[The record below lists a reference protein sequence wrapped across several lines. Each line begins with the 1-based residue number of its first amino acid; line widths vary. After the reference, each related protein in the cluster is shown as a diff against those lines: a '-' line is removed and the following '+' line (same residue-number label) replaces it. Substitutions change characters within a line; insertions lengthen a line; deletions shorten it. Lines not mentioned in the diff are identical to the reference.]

1 MKLHPL
7 WLLTLL
13 VTLVTSTAIKAGCD
27 CALATDNDSDN
38 DQVSHEF
45 ILAYVKCMHG
55 CTEHVSI
62 KKALDGYISLYTRDN
77 VVTEPASVP
86 DTDVDASSP
95 DAGIDTDIDD
105 DIDIDI
111 ASIEAYTLDSNE
123 DDDRNLLVDA
133 EADTFDIADDT
144 TDIWD
149 EDDATD
155 PSNTNTTTTLTTR
168 TADPAAAADDLSTRD
183 RKCHRRCRRTK
194 DCCHTDI
201 CYSGVCL
208 GPGKS
213 P

>member
-27 CALATDNDSDN
+27 CALAAGTDSNN
-38 DQVSHEF
+38 DQVSRESV
-45 ILAYVKCMHG
+45 LAYVKCMHG
-55 CTEHVSI
+55 CTEHASI

-77 VVTEPASVP
+77 VVTEPAASAP
-86 DTDVDASSP
+86 DTDIDASSP
-95 DAGIDTDIDD
+95 VADLDTDFDED
-105 DIDIDI
+105 LGVTSI
-111 ASIEAYTLDSNE
+111 AAYTLDSDE
-123 DDDRNLLVDA
+123 DEDMDLLSDA
-133 EADTFDIADDT
+133 DADTFDTTSVWEEDT
-144 TDIWD
+144 TN
-149 EDDATD
+149 AT
-155 PSNTNTTTTLTTR
+155 TLLTTR
-168 TADPAAAADDLSTRD
+168 IAPPAADGEMSTQD

>member
-7 WLLTLL
+7 WLLALL
-13 VTLVTSTAIKAGCD
+13 VTLVTSTAIKAGCG
-27 CALATDNDSDN
+27 CALATDNDSNN
-38 DQVSHEF
+38 DQVSHES

-55 CTEHVSI
+55 CTEHASI

-95 DAGIDTDIDD
+95 DSGIDIN
-105 DIDIDI
+105 I
-111 ASIEAYTLDSNE
+111 ASIEEYTLDSNE
-123 DDDRNLLVDA
+123 DDDMNLLVNA

-144 TDIWD
+144 TDP
-149 EDDATD
+149 A
-155 PSNTNTTTTLTTR
+155 NTNTTTTMTTR
-168 TADPAAAADDLSTRD
+168 TAPPAAADDLSTRD

>member
-27 CALATDNDSDN
+27 CVLATDNDSDN
-38 DQVSHEF
+38 DQVSHES

-55 CTEHVSI
+55 CTEHASI

-86 DTDVDASSP
+86 DTDGDASSP

-111 ASIEAYTLDSNE
+111 ASIEEYTLDSNE
-123 DDDRNLLVDA
+123 DDDRNLLVGA
-133 EADTFDIADDT
+133 EADTFDLADDT
-144 TDIWD
+144 TDL
-149 EDDATD
+149 
-155 PSNTNTTTTLTTR
+155 SNTNTTLTTR
-168 TADPAAAADDLSTRD
+168 TADPDLSTRD

>member
-27 CALATDNDSDN
+27 CALAAGTDSNNDE
-38 DQVSHEF
+38 VSRESV
-45 ILAYVKCMHG
+45 LAYVKCMHG
-55 CTEHVSI
+55 CTEHASI

-77 VVTEPASVP
+77 VVTEPAASAP
-86 DTDVDASSP
+86 DTDIDASSP
-95 DAGIDTDIDD
+95 DADIDTDFDE
-105 DIDIDI
+105 DIGVTSI
-111 ASIEAYTLDSNE
+111 AAYTLDSDE
-123 DDDRNLLVDA
+123 DEDMDLVSDA
-133 EADTFDIADDT
+133 DADTFDTTSIWEEDT
-144 TDIWD
+144 
-149 EDDATD
+149 
-155 PSNTNTTTTLTTR
+155 TNTTTLLTTR
-168 TADPAAAADDLSTRD
+168 IAPPAADGEMSTQD

>member
-13 VTLVTSTAIKAGCD
+13 ITLVTSTAIKAGCD
-27 CALATDNDSDN
+27 CALAAGTDGNNDE
-38 DQVSHEF
+38 VSRESV
-45 ILAYVKCMHG
+45 LAYVKCMHG
-55 CTEHVSI
+55 CTEHASI

-77 VVTEPASVP
+77 VVTEPAASAP
-86 DTDVDASSP
+86 DTDIDASSP
-95 DAGIDTDIDD
+95 VADLDTDFDE
-105 DIDIDI
+105 DIGVTSI
-111 ASIEAYTLDSNE
+111 AAYTLDSDE
-123 DDDRNLLVDA
+123 DEDMDLLSDA
-133 EADTFDIADDT
+133 DADTFDTTSIWEEDT
-144 TDIWD
+144 
-149 EDDATD
+149 
-155 PSNTNTTTTLTTR
+155 TNTTTLLTTR
-168 TADPAAAADDLSTRD
+168 IAPPAADGEMSTQD